1 MRRRFL
7 NSTKNAI
14 QYLTFEALE
23 DGFWFSFPKDLQY
36 RIDGGVWITLKGD
49 TKSYYIN
56 KGQSFSL
63 KSNLRD
69 LGVGGDSIFTFP
81 YIRFN
86 VYGNIHSLIYG
97 DECDVNN
104 DLLEDACFIALFKG
118 SRVEDCSGLKLPAT
132 TLTDSCYSSMFE
144 GCTSL
149 VSAPELPATTLAS
162 YCYSYMFEGCTN
174 LNFIKMLATDI
185 SADYCLD
192 YWVYNVA
199 RTGTFV
205 KSKDATWDTTPGALG
220 YSGVPAGWTIKFDG
234 EESRDEITFSIIN
247 DFNGES
253 KSYQALSGMSWSEW
267 VKSDYNVDGYIEY
280 ETIEYTVI
288 LDADMLMGVYKDS
301 MSVIGTD
308 KIIDGYIYT
317 LSM

>member
-1 MRRRFL
+1 
-7 NSTKNAI
+7 
-14 QYLTFEALE
+14 
-23 DGFWFSFPKDLQY
+23 
-36 RIDGGVWITLKGD
+36 
-49 TKSYYIN
+49 
-56 KGQSFSL
+56 
-63 KSNLRD
+63 
-69 LGVGGDSIFTFP
+69 
-81 YIRFN
+81 
-86 VYGNIHSLIYG
+86 
-97 DECDVNN
+97 
-104 DLLEDACFIALFKG
+104 
-118 SRVEDCSGLKLPAT
+118 
-132 TLTDSCYSSMFE
+132 
-144 GCTSL
+144 
-149 VSAPELPATTLAS
+149 
-162 YCYSYMFEGCTN
+162 
-174 LNFIKMLATDI
+174 MLATDI